1 MAYGVVFT
9 AELQL
14 TIQQPYLFTSFL
26 KAAGLT
32 TDKWNELRKD
42 EKVKES
48 LHEDWKDYLN
58 DHWIFNKL
66 NAETSF
72 DIEAFNEV
80 LQEHIQ
86 SGKVLTKSFSP
97 TYTLKLIA
105 PTEHKFTVKYKVQI
119 DSEVEFND
127 ADDGFEP
134 LCDIEDQFDLC
145 VALSRFFNKKYPD
158 CDDIQVMGATLST
171 ENGKNNW
178 DNYYDD
184 DE

>member
-48 LHEDWKDYLN
+48 LQEDWKDYLN

-72 DIEAFNEV
+72 DIEAFNDV

-97 TYTLKLIA
+97 TYTLRLIA
-105 PTEHKFTVKYKVQI
+105 PTEHKFTIKYKVQI
-119 DSEVEFND
+119 DSEVEFNNT
-127 ADDGFEP
+127 DDGFEP

-158 CDDIQVMGATLST
+158 CDGIQVLDATLFT
-171 ENGKNNW
+171 ENGRNNW